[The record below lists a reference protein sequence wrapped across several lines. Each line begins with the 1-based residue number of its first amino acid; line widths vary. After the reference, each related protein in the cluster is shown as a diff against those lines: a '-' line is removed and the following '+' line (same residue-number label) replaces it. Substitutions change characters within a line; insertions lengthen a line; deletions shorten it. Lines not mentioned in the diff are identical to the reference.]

1 MKRSEKMNIIERT
14 PELIFRLQF
23 GDSFAAAQINLI
35 AQSKSLIIQMLK
47 SKDPFISTV
56 APILTKLNKKTEESI
71 KRIAIQGG
79 VAPGTSK
86 KVKNALTQYTDVL
99 KGRIL
104 QNKKPVTNEIITET
118 KSSLPT
124 NEEIKQ
130 IIQSLTQ
137 EEKERIKKALRE
149 IGVEESN
156 LNIAAYHFHEKE
168 IKTGWLVNAAY
179 GILTRYDVRSAF
191 PSPEVEK
198 EIKKTIEKQI
208 KENKPI
214 HLIGF
219 WGGYKGT
226 ESKRADMADNLA
238 MHKIKETV
246 EKLNKAGIDVQVTI
260 LFGDYHAASPLTGRM
275 STWSEMK
282 ILDYM
287 EDISKLCDEN
297 KFELVP
303 LSVLYGAMGII
314 DRPEVEKYK
323 SKMQKPTEED
333 IWEGV
338 DIAYEIVDKEE
349 MKPIVDAA
357 IKHASPDK
365 IKQRG
370 PKDIAID
377 YIALRIY
384 EAKALERSFPDSI
397 FFAYGWPISQIV
409 PKKTLFWHSIGRLSS
424 PPWYMEMK
432 EGEGKDKK
440 EENEEMK
447 KEEKEQK

>member
-1 MKRSEKMNIIERT
+1 MNIIERT

-23 GDSFAAAQINLI
+23 GDSFAAAQLNLI

-47 SKDPFISTV
+47 SRDPFISTV

-79 VAPGTSK
+79 VAPESSK
-86 KVKNALTQYTDVL
+86 KVKNALAQYTDIL
-99 KGRIL
+99 KERIL
-104 QNKKPVTNEIITET
+104 KNKNPITNEIITKV

-124 NEEIKQ
+124 KEEIRQ

-168 IKTGWLVNAAY
+168 IKTTWLVNAAY

-191 PSPEVEK
+191 PSPEVEE

-219 WGGYKGT
+219 WGGYKET
-226 ESKRADMADNLA
+226 ESKRADMADKLA
-238 MHKIKETV
+238 MRKIKETV

-260 LFGDYHAASPLTGRM
+260 LFGDYHAASPLVGRTG
-275 STWSEMK
+275 TWSEMK
-282 ILDYM
+282 VFDYM

-297 KFELVP
+297 NFELVP
-303 LSVLYGAMGII
+303 LSALYGVRLITI
-314 DRPEVEKYK
+314 DRPEIEKYRPQ
-323 SKMQKPTEED
+323 MQKPTEKD
-333 IWEGV
+333 IDEGV
-338 DIAYEIVDKEE
+338 YIACEIVDKEE

-357 IKHASPDK
+357 IKHADPDK
-365 IKQRG
+365 IKQRD